1 MPQDSFIRLN
11 KNNNKINIK
20 KWRLKKYKIPMIFYD
35 LGMHVHSLIEFLLNS
50 QIKKSYVKQ
59 TGSEILKLLTI
70 MFTV

>member
-59 TGSEILKLLTI
+59 TGLEILKLLTI